1 MEDAARSARE
11 FTPNARWFLL
21 ASFLFWSQHFVQG
34 VLFNL
39 YLREAGLR
47 EGYVG
52 RVAAVWAL
60 GLAAGTLPS
69 GWLNERFGRR
79 ATVLAASLVGCLALE
94 MRALSLAPGM
104 LYGMSFIYGAA
115 FSVLQ
120 VSTPTF
126 LAENS
131 LPRERTQLF
140 GVHFAVSL
148 SAGLVGSLLGGRAP
162 EWLQMFAHLGALDAY
177 RIALVSASALGL
189 LGLLPL
195 LRLTDP
201 EPEEEP
207 QAPVAAHARGRHVA
221 IFAWNY
227 LLIGLGAGFVIPFFN
242 LYFVQ
247 RFHSTSGQIGLFFSS
262 AQVVTALAG
271 LAGPPLARRFGLVR
285 TVAFLQLASLPF
297 LLSLSVESYLP
308 LAVLSFWM
316 RSTLM
321 QTASPLTSALLME
334 LTEPARRTRVL
345 AMCTLLWDL
354 GWSAGSYCGGQ
365 MMQHVSYELP
375 YWVTA
380 GFYAVASVSFYWFLR
395 WHKDAKHEPVDRARM

>member
-1 MEDAARSARE
+1 MVNAARSARE

-21 ASFLFWSQHFVQG
+21 AAFLFWSQHFVQG

-69 GWLNERFGRR
+69 SWLNEKFGRR
-79 ATVLAASLVGCLALE
+79 ATVLGASLLGCLALE
-94 MRALSLAPGM
+94 VRALSLAPGI
-104 LYGMSFIYGAA
+104 LYATSFLYGAA

-131 LPRERTQLF
+131 VPRERTQLF

-162 EWLQMFAHLGALDAY
+162 EWLEQLTHIDPLHAY
-177 RIALVSASALGL
+177 RIVLISASALGL
-189 LGLLPL
+189 VGLLPL

-201 EPEEEP
+201 EPEEET
-207 QAPVAAHARGRHVA
+207 VARVEPRPRGRHVA
-221 IFAWNY
+221 VFAWNY

-242 LYFVQ
+242 LYFAQ
-247 RFHSTSGQIGLFFSS
+247 RFHSTSGQIGLYFSS

-271 LAGPPLARRFGLVR
+271 LAGPPLARRYGLVK

-297 LLSLSVESYLP
+297 LLSLSVESFLP
-308 LAVLSFWM
+308 VAVFSYWM

-321 QTASPLTSALLME
+321 QTASPLTAALLME
-334 LTEPARRTRVL
+334 LTEPSQRTKVL

-354 GWSAGSYCGGQ
+354 GWSAGSLCGGQ
-365 MMQHVSYELP
+365 LMQHVSYELP

-395 WHKDAKHEPVDRARM
+395 WHKDAEHAAAVA